1 MNGSFTLSAVQ
12 FHGLTQDLILLL
24 SSIDYNSMT
33 KATDFNFELLPV
45 RSPLLRQSLLVSF
58 PPLTDMLKF
67 SGLSCLIS
75 GVDEEISRT

>member
-1 MNGSFTLSAVQ
+1 MNGSFTLFAAQ
-12 FHGLTQDLILLL
+12 FHGLTQDPILLL
-24 SSIDYNSMT
+24 SSIDYNSMAET
-33 KATDFNFELLPV
+33 TDFNFELLPV

-75 GVDEEISRT
+75 GVGEE